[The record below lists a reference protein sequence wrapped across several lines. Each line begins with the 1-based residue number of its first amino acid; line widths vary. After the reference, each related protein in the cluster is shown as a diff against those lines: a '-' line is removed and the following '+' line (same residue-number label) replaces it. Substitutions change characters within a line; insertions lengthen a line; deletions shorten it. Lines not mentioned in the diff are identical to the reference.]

1 VIDSRGGG
9 SERPIFDEDDS
20 DLADNQEF
28 DRALSTGT
36 ELLSQGNAS
45 DARLA
50 LEKALRYKPR
60 NQRARNLLGLSLFK
74 LGELPRAEEIYR
86 SLIEDH
92 PADPTLRVNLGLVF
106 LKLNASPDAVRC
118 FETAAAANI
127 STAIRRSGQIFTD
140 MIIRTLTAKFVVSL
154 GASRTLRSSVL
165 PIDRRSNSR
174 VRLSI
179 FSRKIP

>member
-1 VIDSRGGG
+1 MIDSRGRG

-45 DARLA
+45 DARIA

-74 LGELPRAEEIYR
+74 LGSCRA
-86 SLIEDH
+86 
-92 PADPTLRVNLGLVF
+92 P
-106 LKLNASPDAVRC
+106 
-118 FETAAAANI
+118 
-127 STAIRRSGQIFTD
+127 RRSTG
-140 MIIRTLTAKFVVSL
+140 R
-154 GASRTLRSSVL
+154 
-165 PIDRRSNSR
+165 
-174 VRLSI
+174 
-179 FSRKIP
+179 